1 MNRFPFVRGAIAIP
15 IGGMLANDAITAD
28 GRQNRACGV
37 SAVCT
42 IERHNETS
50 LHSMSRHSCAHR
62 NTLFGSSMFQYV
74 AVSHSTML
82 TPSDGV
88 LQWTTDEVNGRSA
101 AAERPF
107 TSSVVHWRS
116 RFGSWKQPKLGKYLP
131 TSILFQSLAVRLF
144 TPPCT
149 PSAIVIQTGKLVE
162 TTRD

>member
-74 AVSHSTML
+74 AVSHSTVL
-82 TPSDGV
+82 TPS
-88 LQWTTDEVNGRSA
+88 A
-101 AAERPF
+101 AARPF
-107 TSSVVHWRS
+107 TSSIHLVFRPLVVTIWV
-116 RFGSWKQPKLGKYLP
+116 L
-131 TSILFQSLAVRLF
+131 
-144 TPPCT
+144 
-149 PSAIVIQTGKLVE
+149 E
-162 TTRD
+162 TTKTRRAEKNTCSVRTVCCSKALLSGCSHLVTRYSLCAEDKNE